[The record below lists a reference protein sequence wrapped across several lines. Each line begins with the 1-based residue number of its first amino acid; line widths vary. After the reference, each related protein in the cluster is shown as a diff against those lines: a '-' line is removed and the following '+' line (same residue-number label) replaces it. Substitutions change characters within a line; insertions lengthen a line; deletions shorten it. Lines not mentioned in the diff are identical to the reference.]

1 MARLAKCPHF
11 NIRTTFF
18 SPSGVYIPLMTC
30 SISVVIRRLVWKEHG
45 FLREKWAK
53 SCLER
58 VCRGGE
64 ETWGAVQR
72 TEEALIKG
80 AAMGKRREIEAT
92 ASGRQGGM

>member
-1 MARLAKCPHF
+1 
-11 NIRTTFF
+11 
-18 SPSGVYIPLMTC
+18 MTC
-30 SISVVIRRLVWKEHG
+30 SIGVAIWRVVWKEHV
-45 FLREKWAK
+45 FLHGKWAK

-58 VCRGGE
+58 VCREGE